1 MPLATRLLLSHLIVM
16 FVAVC
21 SLVCVSKLSSPFLFL
36 LHLQQLEAKGYS
48 LNHTRSQLVKGFNE
62 AWNRGTFL
70 AILAGSTVAGGM
82 SYWVSRRVTEPIN
95 QLEQVTHKFTQGQL
109 EERLSATDIPELDR
123 LSASFNHMAAS
134 LEGSEKR
141 RRELIGD
148 LTHEL
153 RTPLTVIQGYLDGI
167 TASRIEPTED
177 VYESMRKETKRLQR
191 LVNDLQELS
200 RAEAGYLP
208 IHRVPVSLHP
218 LLRSLMEKFSTQ
230 LLDDGPVL
238 QLDCLP
244 HLPHVLADFDR
255 LEQVLVN
262 LIGNAITYTERG
274 SITVKAWV
282 EKHQVWVA
290 VVDTGQ
296 GIAPEDLPHIFER
309 FWRSGSARKRNSMGS
324 GIGLA
329 ISRRLIELQGGSM
342 EVESYFGQGSTFRFW
357 LPLA

>member
-1 MPLATRLLLSHLIVM
+1 MPLATRLLLSHLLVM
-16 FVAVC
+16 LVAMC
-21 SLVCVSKLSSPFLFL
+21 SLVGVGKLFSPFLFL

-48 LNHTRSQLVKGFNE
+48 IRDTRPHLVEGFDK

-70 AILAGSTVAGGM
+70 AVLAGSATAGAM
-82 SYWVSRRVTEPIN
+82 SYWVSRRVTKPLN
-95 QLEQVTHKFTQGQL
+95 QMEQVTQKFAKGQL
-109 EERLSATDIPELDR
+109 DERLPANDIPELNR
-123 LSASFNHMAAS
+123 LSISFNHMAVN

-167 TASRIEPTED
+167 TANRIEPTDD
-177 VYESMRKETKRLQR
+177 VYERMRKETKRLQR

-200 RAEAGYLP
+200 KAEAGYLP
-208 IHRVPVSLHP
+208 IHLVSVNLYP
-218 LLRSLMEKFSTQ
+218 LLFSLVEKFSTQ

-238 QLDCLP
+238 QLDCP
-244 HLPHVLADFDR
+244 PQFPPILADFDR

-262 LIGNAITYTERG
+262 LIGNAITYTEHG
-274 SITVKAWV
+274 SITVRAWV
-282 EKHQVWVA
+282 EKQQAWVA
-290 VVDTGQ
+290 VIDTGQ
-296 GIAPEDLPHIFER
+296 GIPPQELPHIFER
-309 FWRSGSARKRNSMGS
+309 FWRSGSARERNSTGS

-329 ISRRLIELQGGSM
+329 ISRRLIELQGGLM
-342 EVESYFGQGSTFRFW
+342 EVESHLGQGSTFRFR